1 MSSRIAMSCVACLVV
16 TSAAAVTAQASVAA
30 GSSTIPRPDHV
41 VVVVEENH
49 SDQGIIG
56 NPNAPYINS
65 LASNGANMT
74 SFFAETH
81 PSEPNYLAM
90 YSGDTQGITDDS
102 CPHTFNAANL
112 GGELLAAGL
121 GFVGYSE
128 DLPSVGYT
136 GCNSGSYAR
145 KHNPWVNFTDVPSSS
160 NQPFSAFPSDYS
172 QLPDVSFVV
181 PNLDNDMH
189 DGSIAQGDQWL
200 QDNVGGYV
208 NWARTH
214 NSLLVL
220 TFDEDDHSQ
229 NNQIPTVFVGQSV
242 APGDYSE
249 NVNHYDLLR
258 TLVDAYGIAP
268 MGASASAAPIVDI
281 WKGSSSG
288 NQPPVAAFTSS
299 CDALSCSFDGSSSTD
314 SGGSLASYAWSFG
327 DGGTSSGATAAHT
340 YDAPGDYSVTLTVT
354 DDQGA
359 TGSVS
364 HAVHVSSGTSNEAFV
379 SDGFDR
385 SVTGGL
391 GTADVGGPWTTVGK
405 PDSFS
410 VDAGVA
416 SLQTGPDDY
425 LAATVG
431 PAGTDAD
438 VMADLAVQS
447 LPDSTPLY
455 LSVVGRRVGPGN
467 LYRVVLAFRPD
478 GTLRLRLVDVV
489 DGNSENLD
497 AVANA
502 LDTSYQAGDPVSVRL
517 QVVGV
522 DPTVLRAKVW
532 PSEQPEPA
540 DWQVT
545 AVDDSAGL
553 QSDGQV
559 GLVSIRSSDGSS
571 QDDNGATTVQLTA
584 FSAQP
589 VGADTAVGT
598 PLLRWSL
605 WSRWAA

>member
-1 MSSRIAMSCVACLVV
+1 V
-16 TSAAAVTAQASVAA
+16 
-30 GSSTIPRPDHV
+30 PRPDHV

-49 SDQGIIG
+49 SDQDIIG

-90 YSGDTQGITDDS
+90 YSGDTQGVTDDS
-102 CPHTFNAANL
+102 CPHTFNSANL

-136 GCNSGSYAR
+136 GCSSGSYAR
-145 KHNPWVNFTDVPSSS
+145 KHNPWVNFTDVPASA
-160 NQPFSAFPSDYS
+160 NQPFSAFPTDYS
-172 QLPDVSFVV
+172 KLPEVSFVV

-200 QDNVGGYV
+200 QSNMGGYAD
-208 NWARTH
+208 WARTH

-229 NNQIPTVFVGQSV
+229 NNQIATVFVGQSV
-242 APGDYSE
+242 AAGDYGE
-249 NVNHYDLLR
+249 TVNHYNLLR
-258 TLVDAYGIAP
+258 TLADAYGIDP
-268 MGASASAAPIVDI
+268 MGAAASAAPIADI
-281 WKGSSSG
+281 WQGSSSG
-288 NQPPVAAFTSS
+288 NQGPLAAFTSS
-299 CDALSCSFDGSSSTD
+299 CDVLTCSFDGSGSSD
-314 SGGSLASYAWSFG
+314 PDGSIASYDWSFG
-327 DGGTSSGATAAHT
+327 DSGTSSGATATHT
-340 YDAPGDYSVTLTVT
+340 YDAAGDYAVTLTVT

-359 TGSVS
+359 SASVS
-364 HAVHVSSGTSNEAFV
+364 HAVHLSSGTTGGAFV

-385 SVTGGL
+385 TVTGGL
-391 GTADVGGPWTTVGK
+391 GTADVGGPWTTVG
-405 PDSFS
+405 DADAFS

-416 SLQTGPDDY
+416 SLQTGPNDY

-438 VMADLAVQS
+438 VRTDLAVQS
-447 LPDSTPLY
+447 LPTSAPLY

-478 GTLRLRLVDVV
+478 GDLRLRLVQVV
-489 DGNSENLD
+489 DGSSGILD
-497 AVANA
+497 AAANV
-502 LDTSYQAGDPVSVRL
+502 LDTTYQAGDPVSVRL
-517 QVVGV
+517 DVAGV
-522 DPTVLRAKVW
+522 NPTVIRARVW
-532 PSEQPEPA
+532 PSDQPEPA
-540 DWQVT
+540 DWQLE
-545 AVDDSAGL
+545 AIDDTAGL
-553 QSDGQV
+553 QSDGRV
-559 GLVSIRSSDGSS
+559 GLVSLRSSGGDS
-571 QDDNGATTVQLTA
+571 QTDAGATTVELTA

-589 VGADTAVGT
+589 VGSVTGDTT

-605 WSRWAA
+605 WARWAA